1 MLQVTAIPCLSDNY
15 AYLLDD
21 SSGELAIVDAS
32 EAAPILAAL
41 GSAKG
46 KLSAVFST
54 HHHHD
59 HVGGNEEIARRYP
72 GVHVYGS
79 AQDRGRIPAQTH
91 FLSDSEA
98 FTWGKTSL
106 LARHIPGH
114 TLGAVAYVAEG
125 MVFTGDTLFLAGCG
139 RLFEGTPPMMFHSL
153 YDVLGQLDERTR
165 IYCGHEYTV
174 NNLLFAASVEPGN
187 GAVKER
193 LARARAQ
200 RARGE
205 PTIGTPLAD
214 EFATNP
220 FFRCQNPEIR
230 RSLHLD
236 AATTDVDVFAAL
248 RKAKDTWRPPA
259 V

>member
-32 EAAPILAAL
+32 EAGPILAAL
-41 GSAKG
+41 GRTKG
-46 KLSAVFST
+46 KPSAVFST
-54 HHHHD
+54 HHHAD
-59 HVGGNEEIARRYP
+59 HVGGNEEIARHFP
-72 GVHVYGS
+72 GIRVYGS
-79 AQDRGRIPAQTH
+79 APDRGRIPAQTH
-91 FLSDSEA
+91 FLSDGET
-98 FTWGKTSL
+98 FTWGKTSVL
-106 LARHIPGH
+106 SRQIPGH

-125 MVFTGDTLFLAGCG
+125 AVFTGDTLFLAGCG

-153 YDVLGQLDERTR
+153 YEVLGQLEERTR
-165 IYCGHEYTV
+165 VYCGHEYTV

-187 GAVKER
+187 EAVKER

-214 EFATNP
+214 EFGTNP
-220 FFRCQNPEIR
+220 FLRCRSPEIR
-230 RSLHLD
+230 ASLGLGAD
-236 AATTDVDVFAAL
+236 TPEVEVFAAL
-248 RKAKDTWRPPA
+248 RSAKDRWRPPTT
-259 V
+259 